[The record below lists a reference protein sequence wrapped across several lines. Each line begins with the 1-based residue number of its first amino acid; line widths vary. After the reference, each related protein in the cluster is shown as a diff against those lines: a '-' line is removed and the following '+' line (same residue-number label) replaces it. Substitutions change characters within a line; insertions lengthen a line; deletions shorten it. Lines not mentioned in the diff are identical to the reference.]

1 MCDNTLLRCW
11 HILLA
16 PSSPKSVW
24 WMLHSIFYWGST
36 PYQPKNGIKMLAR
49 FILQHFRII
58 ACAISSHCHLLA
70 LYQYFQ
76 HCFSF
81 SFPRIYYDTAIGKD
95 KMGKMYC
102 RSYSTQISLK
112 KKAEMNTQGVAN
124 GSSHPSLSTKLWFL
138 GTSSLFLSTLQRHT
152 HFLSSFHSILR
163 VNSCFLTIM

>member
-1 MCDNTLLRCW
+1 MCDNTLLCCW
-11 HILLA
+11 HIVLA

-24 WMLHSIFYWGST
+24 WMLHSIFYWCST

-58 ACAISSHCHLLA
+58 ACAMSSHCHLLA
-70 LYQYFQ
+70 LCQYFQ

-112 KKAEMNTQGVAN
+112 KKRQKWIHKVLPMVLPTQAFLPNYDFWVLL
-124 GSSHPSLSTKLWFL
+124 HFFSL
-138 GTSSLFLSTLQRHT
+138 LFRDTHT
-152 HFLSSFHSILR
+152 FFPHFIL
-163 VNSCFLTIM
+163 FWG

>member
-95 KMGKMYC
+95 KMGTMYC

-112 KKAEMNTQGVAN
+112 KKGRNEYTRCCQWFFPPKPFYQIMISGYFFTFSLY
-124 GSSHPSLSTKLWFL
+124 SSETHTLSFL
-138 GTSSLFLSTLQRHT
+138 I
-152 HFLSSFHSILR
+152 SFY
-163 VNSCFLTIM
+163 FEGK